1 MVHEFLLALAVLLAV
16 LVASCTH
23 DACQAKGFNPATNR
37 CQCFDGEQYGGPFLP
52 NEDCAGQPRPVEVTP
67 EPSAG

>member
-1 MVHEFLLALAVLLAV
+1 MMRAFLTLMVSTM

-23 DACQAKGFNPATNR
+23 DDCAAKGYNPATNR

-52 NEDCAGQPRPVEVTP
+52 DTDCAGQPRPIEVTP
-67 EPSAG
+67 EPGVE